1 MESWDVRSGGGVGD
15 HLVTGCQQ
23 VLWMYLVPCLSLCI
37 RYSRSSL
44 HPAGAPGHGRA
55 SPRALAG
62 PMHVC
67 VLLPRY
73 RDGGS
78 QGDIPRLPHTP
89 HPHPQRPSWNRST
102 AGCALAPKL
111 MGRLLSAALGP
122 RSSGERN
129 FLRHFTSAL
138 LAGSRLRSWYDSHG

>member
-73 RDGGS
+73 RDGGVS
-78 QGDIPRLPHTP
+78 GRHSPPPTHTTP
-89 HPHPQRPSWNRST
+89 PSPKTLLEPEHS
-102 AGCALAPKL
+102 GVCACPEAHGTPLVC
-111 MGRLLSAALGP
+111 
-122 RSSGERN
+122 
-129 FLRHFTSAL
+129 
-138 LAGSRLRSWYDSHG
+138 RSWAEIERGEKLSQAFYQCAPCGLSPQVMV